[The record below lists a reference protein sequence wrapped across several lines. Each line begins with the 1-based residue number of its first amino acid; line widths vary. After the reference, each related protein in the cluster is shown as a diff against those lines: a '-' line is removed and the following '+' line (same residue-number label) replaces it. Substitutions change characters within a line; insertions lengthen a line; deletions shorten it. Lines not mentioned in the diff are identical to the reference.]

1 MSVLGELVKLVVF
14 FLFFLTNFLISTK
27 FVQKI
32 ETLLTNLT
40 SYLQVIKSICTKPMI
55 CEKLSG
61 LYSLLDKNN
70 KILKGEIML
79 EKFFKLKEN
88 NTTVRTE
95 VVAGITT
102 FMTMAYILAV
112 NPLILKDAGMNP
124 DGVFVASAITAALAT
139 FIMALYAKHPFAL
152 APGMG
157 LNAFFTY
164 TVVLDYGFTW
174 QEALFAVMIEGIIF
188 ILLSFLNVREAIFN
202 SIPLALKNAV
212 SAGIGLFIALIGL
225 ANAGIV
231 TNEKATIIAVNDIT
245 QAGPLL
251 AIIGILITG
260 YLVAKNVK
268 GAMLIGIIITT
279 LIGIPMGVTVIP
291 ENFQIINI
299 PKGFGDVAFKLQAP
313 ANFFSGK
320 LLLAVFSFLFVDIF
334 DTVGTLAGVATK
346 ANMLDEDGKLPR
358 VGKALLADAVGTTAG
373 AILGTS
379 TVTTF
384 VESSAGVAEGGR
396 TGLTSLTTGVL
407 FLIALVFSPLFG
419 LIPAQATTPALV
431 IVGMFMMGS
440 VAKIDWT
447 DFTIAVPAFLTIIM
461 MPFGYSIAE
470 GIVFGMVSYTVLH
483 LLTGKKKDVSTLMI
497 IVSVLLLLKYIAPY
511 LI

>member
-1 MSVLGELVKLVVF
+1 
-14 FLFFLTNFLISTK
+14 
-27 FVQKI
+27 
-32 ETLLTNLT
+32 
-40 SYLQVIKSICTKPMI
+40 
-55 CEKLSG
+55 
-61 LYSLLDKNN
+61 
-70 KILKGEIML
+70 ML
-79 EKFFKLKEN
+79 EKFFRLKEN
-88 NTTVRTE
+88 NTTVKTE
-95 VVAGITT
+95 VIAGITT

-124 DGVFVASAITAALAT
+124 DGVFIASAISAALAT

-164 TVVLDYGFTW
+164 TVVMDYGFTW
-174 QEALFAVMIEGIIF
+174 QEALFAVLLEGIIF
-188 ILLSFLNVREAIFN
+188 ILLSFLNVREAIFD

-225 ANAGIV
+225 TNAGIV
-231 TNEKATIIAVNDIT
+231 TKEKATIIAAADIT

-268 GAMLIGIIITT
+268 GAILIGIVVTT
-279 LIGIPMGVTVIP
+279 IIGIPMGVTVIP
-291 ENFQIINI
+291 ENFQLLKI
-299 PKGFGDVAFKLQAP
+299 PTGLSDVAFKLQTP
-313 ANFFSGK
+313 GSLFSGK

-346 ANMLDEDGKLPR
+346 ANMLDENGKLPR

-373 AILGTS
+373 ALLGTS
-379 TVTTF
+379 TITTF
-384 VESSAGVAEGGR
+384 VESSSGVAEGGR
-396 TGLTSLTTGVL
+396 TGLTALTTGVL
-407 FLIALVFSPLFG
+407 FLIALIFSPLFA
-419 LIPAQATTPALV
+419 LIPSQATTPALV

-440 VAKIDWT
+440 VSKIDWT
-447 DFTIAVPAFLTIIM
+447 DFTVAIPAFLTIIM

-470 GIVFGMVSYTVLH
+470 GIIFGMISYTVLH
-483 LLTGKKKDVSTLMI
+483 LLTGRKKDVSVLMI
-497 IVSVLLLLKYIAPY
+497 VLSILFIIKYLAPY
-511 LI
+511 IIK

>member
-1 MSVLGELVKLVVF
+1 
-14 FLFFLTNFLISTK
+14 
-27 FVQKI
+27 
-32 ETLLTNLT
+32 
-40 SYLQVIKSICTKPMI
+40 
-55 CEKLSG
+55 
-61 LYSLLDKNN
+61 
-70 KILKGEIML
+70 ML

-88 NTTVRTE
+88 NTTVKTE
-95 VVAGITT
+95 IIAGITT

-124 DGVFVASAITAALAT
+124 NGVFVASAISAALAT
-139 FIMALYAKHPFAL
+139 IIMALYAKHPFAL

-164 TVVLDYGFTW
+164 TVVLDYGLTW
-174 QEALFAVMIEGIIF
+174 QEALFAVFVEGIIF
-188 ILLSFLNVREAIFN
+188 IVLSFLNVREAIFD
-202 SIPLALKNAV
+202 SIPLSLKNAV

-231 TNEKATIIAVNDIT
+231 TKEKATIIAASDIT
-245 QAGPLL
+245 QVGPLL

-260 YLVAKNVK
+260 YLVIKNVK
-268 GAMLIGIIITT
+268 GAILIGIVLTT

-291 ENFQIINI
+291 ENFHVLNI
-299 PKGFGDVAFKLQAP
+299 PSGLEDVAFKLKAP
-313 ANFFSGK
+313 ENFFSGK

-346 ANMLDEDGKLPR
+346 ANMLDENGKLPR
-358 VGKALLADAVGTTAG
+358 VGRALIADAVGTTAG
-373 AILGTS
+373 AVLGTS
-379 TVTTF
+379 TITTF

-396 TGLTSLTTGVL
+396 TGLTSLTTSIL
-407 FLIALVFSPLFG
+407 FLIALVFSPLFA

-470 GIVFGMVSYTVLH
+470 GIIFGMISYTLLH
-483 LLTGKKKDVSTLMI
+483 LLTGRKKDVSLLMI
-497 IVSVLLLLKYIAPY
+497 ILSILFIIKYVA
-511 LI
+511 LM